1 MPAKINFKQSALTRS
16 IHRILKINHIN
27 KLVYTNVFLS
37 IFTASVYAQEEPIPT
52 YRPESKPVL
61 TSRSEA
67 KGQPEDDQDE
77 IAAAPSMTE
86 QELQKVVEEKKE
98 EITQDRSV
106 NQDNLRLLEQQ
117 TDQDTKS
124 AFKPIEFEDLEEY
137 PVEQID
143 QSMANEI
150 YRVAEEAKSEAQ
162 AFRAGLNR
170 APETA
175 IPEASQQE
183 LTAINQAP
191 VNVDQLMQQ
200 IQSDR
205 AIVAEINE
213 SGRTLAALDTGKT
226 TPKDAEKPNIFK
238 RALYR
243 IRPPRDMST
252 AETVPRITATVEG
265 APPELAANIRGKLS
279 SFTQES
285 FEDFNSAL
293 PQLRS
298 LSNQAAQA
306 VGYYNSTF
314 RFEKVSDSRVRVY
327 VQPNEPVRI
336 TEQDIEISGEGSEQP
351 QFQVIELIPDQDVG
365 DIFHHGLYEE
375 TKRRIT
381 DAASNNGYF
390 DAYWRLHDVKISQPQ
405 NTAEINLRYE
415 TGDRYSLKKP
425 VFQMSDPS
433 KPFPLDDDIL
443 QSMVPWKEGD
453 DYTSWRINTLAN
465 NLTNAR
471 YFNYTLVDAV
481 KPDPIEKPLELP
493 PDIQTLL
500 DQQQISEQTLTQDQ
514 QRNKSTSAQEVTQN
528 VVDEKQFAGTQNA
541 KQAEP
546 QTAMLQSAAAQ
557 HDEQE
562 TEQDHLQAQARETKR
577 IPVIVTLNADKLNSL
592 ETGIGYGTDT
602 GARLRSQYRRSIVN
616 KYGHSFDA
624 NLEVS
629 EIRQSIDG
637 RYSIPYK
644 HPLND
649 YFNIVGGYERETRD
663 DIGPDVSLL
672 TESAVVGGERVIK
685 RPLGNWQHT
694 IGVRYRLD
702 RLTQKGN
709 VDISEL
715 PDAFKTAASEQEALL
730 FSYETSKTS
739 SNTRLNP
746 TKAFKQTYKLELG
759 SESLLSDANMA
770 IASAGWRFIYSLGKN
785 DDHQFVGRSDLSY
798 IFTDDFDKV
807 PYNLRFFTGGDQT
820 IRGFDYKSL
829 SPEVDGYKIGG
840 QALAVGS
847 LEYNYQFKDGW
858 RAAVFSDFG
867 NAYDKDF
874 SNPAAYSVG
883 VGIRWK
889 SPIGPIRLDVA
900 SGISDENHPIR
911 LHFFIGPQL

>member
-1 MPAKINFKQSALTRS
+1 MPSKIKFKQSTLS
-16 IHRILKINHIN
+16 HSMHLILKMQGIP
-27 KLVYTNVFLS
+27 KLICSSLLLS
-37 IFTASVYAQEEPIPT
+37 VCVTPSFAQTSVENSSSTTLNQT
-52 YRPESKPVL
+52 VSDES
-61 TSRSEA
+61 
-67 KGQPEDDQDE
+67 
-77 IAAAPSMTE
+77 TE
-86 QELQKVVEEKKE
+86 QSAQVNEQYTAPVTDIATLVTQAQQQQDSLAILQQQE
-98 EITQDRSV
+98 QFP
-106 NQDNLRLLEQQ
+106 NQIDE
-117 TDQDTKS
+117 
-124 AFKPIEFEDLEEY
+124 FKPITLDNLEDLPDM
-137 PVEQID
+137 PVD
-143 QSMANEI
+143 QNMANEI
-150 YRVAEEAKSEAQ
+150 YRVAEEAKNEAQ
-162 AFRAGLNR
+162 NFQNGTQKLPEVSVSDATQSELN
-170 APETA
+170 
-175 IPEASQQE
+175 Q
-183 LTAINQAP
+183 INQAP
-191 VNVDQLMQQ
+191 VNIDQLMQE
-200 IQSDR
+200 IKSDSK
-205 AIVAEINE
+205 IVVEANE
-213 SGRTLAALDTGKT
+213 TGKT
-226 TPKDAEKPNIFK
+226 LPELTPEVEEPPEQAGFFK
-238 RALYR
+238 RILNKV
-243 IRPPRDMST
+243 RPPRAIPM
-252 AETVPRITATVEG
+252 EQVPRISAEVEG
-265 APPELAANIRGKLS
+265 ASDVLAKNIKGKLS
-279 SFTQES
+279 TFTQES
-285 FEDFNSAL
+285 FEDFNAAL
-293 PQLRS
+293 PQLRT

-306 VGYYNSTF
+306 VGYYNAEF
-314 RFEKVSDSRVRVY
+314 RFEKLSPSRVRVR
-327 VQPNEPVRI
+327 VTPNEPVRI
-336 TEQDIEISGEGSEQP
+336 NEQNIEFTGPGEKQP
-351 QFQVIELIPDQDVG
+351 QFQVIRLVPDQDVG
-365 DIFHHGLYEE
+365 DIFNHGLYET
-375 TKRRIT
+375 TKTRIV
-381 DAASNNGYF
+381 DAASDNGYF
-390 DAYWRLHDVKISQPQ
+390 DAYWRLHDVKVSQPE
-405 NTAEINLRYE
+405 NKADINLRYE
-415 TGDRYSLKKP
+415 TGERYKLDK
-425 VFQMSDPS
+425 VEFRMSDPS
-433 KPFPLDDDIL
+433 KPLPLNQNIL
-443 QSMVPWKEGD
+443 ESMAPWKEGD
-453 DYTSWRINTLAN
+453 DYAFWRVNVLAN
-465 NLTNAR
+465 NLTNSR
-471 YFNYTLVDAV
+471 YFNYTLVDSI

-493 PDIQTLL
+493 PDLQALVDEQNIDVDESNLL
-500 DQQQISEQTLTQDQ
+500 SPEQRQLAKARQLATS
-514 QRNKSTSAQEVTQN
+514 NKEVTQN

-546 QTAMLQSAAAQ
+546 QTAMLQSAATQ

-562 TEQDHLQAQARETKR
+562 TEQDRLQAQARETKR

-858 RAAVFSDFG
+858 RAAIFSDFG